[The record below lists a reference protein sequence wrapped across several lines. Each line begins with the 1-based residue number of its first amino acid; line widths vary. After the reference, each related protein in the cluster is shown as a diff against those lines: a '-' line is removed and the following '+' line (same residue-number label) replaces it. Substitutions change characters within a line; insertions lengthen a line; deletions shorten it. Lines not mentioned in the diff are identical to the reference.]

1 MAPHRFNPTIL
12 REYDIR
18 GTVGKTLSV
27 ADATAIGRA
36 FGTIVLAEGKGK
48 AVCVGYDGRVSSP
61 DLEAGLVEGLTSTGV
76 DVVRVGRGP
85 TPQLYYSVF
94 HLESDG
100 GIMVTGSHNPPDQN
114 GFKLVLG
121 RKAFH
126 GANIARLGRLAADGA
141 FAQGKGSVTDKD
153 VRANFLNELVAGYT
167 AGTSGRP
174 LTVAWDPGNG
184 AGGEMVERLIP
195 RLPGR
200 HIAMNTVI
208 DGTFPAH
215 HPDPAEEKNLR
226 QLKEAVFANKADV
239 GLAFDGD
246 GDRLGV
252 VDSTGNTIMPDQLLA
267 LFAVDVLAASP
278 GATVIADVKSSQM
291 LFDEVARLGGKPLM
305 WKTGHALI
313 KAKMADTK
321 SPLAGELSG
330 HMFFADRYYGYDDA
344 LYAAVRLLS
353 FLAGSKQTLA
363 EMVAHLPK
371 WVNTPEM
378 RVHCAEDRKFV
389 VITELQQRLRDSGAD
404 VSDID
409 GVRVT
414 TADGWWLVRASNTE
428 AALVVRAE
436 ARDASGLTRVQAALK
451 EQLGLSGVQL
461 VPAASHH

>member
-18 GTVGKTLSV
+18 GTVGKTLSA
-27 ADATAIGRA
+27 ADANAIGRA
-36 FGTIVLAEGKGK
+36 FGTILLSEAKGK
-48 AVCVGYDGRVSSP
+48 TVSVGYDGRISSP
-61 DLEAGLVEGLTSTGV
+61 DLEAALVEGFQSVGV
-76 DVVRVGRGP
+76 DVIRVGRGP
-85 TPQLYYSVF
+85 TPLLYYSVF
-94 HLESDG
+94 HLNTAG

-126 GANIARLGRLAADGA
+126 GAAIARLGRLAGEGT
-141 FAQGKGSVTDKD
+141 FAQGKGSAVSKD
-153 VRANFLNELVAGYT
+153 VRDAFIQELLAGLKPGAAT
-167 AGTSGRP
+167 RP

-184 AGGEMVERLIP
+184 AAGEIVERLIP

-200 HIAMNTVI
+200 HMAINTKI

-226 QLKEAVFANKADV
+226 QLKDLVLANKCDV

-252 VDSTGNTIMPDQLLA
+252 VDSSGNTIMPDQLLA
-267 LFAVDVLAASP
+267 LFAADVIAATP

-291 LFDEVARLGGKPLM
+291 LFDEIARLGGKPLM
-305 WKTGHALI
+305 WRTGHALI
-313 KAKMADTK
+313 KDKMAEIK
-321 SPLAGELSG
+321 APLAGELSG

-344 LYAAVRLLS
+344 LYSAVRLLS
-353 FLAGSKQTLA
+353 FLANTKDSLATL
-363 EMVAHLPK
+363 VSRLPK
-371 WVNTPEM
+371 WINTPEM
-378 RVHCAEDRKFV
+378 RVHCAEDRKFA
-389 VITELQQRLRDSGAD
+389 VIGELKDRLRAKGAK
-404 VSDID
+404 VTDID

-414 TADGWWLVRASNTE
+414 TPDGWWLVRASNTE

-436 ARDASGLTRVQAALK
+436 ARDAAGLGRLRTEL
-451 EQLGLSGVQL
+451 EDQLRQSGVS
-461 VPAASHH
+461 VSR